1 MIDVLTIRLKHDFE
15 QLRCSSLN
23 DLFFGFVLF
32 NRHSFA
38 QAHRL
43 LFDVVNLESKN
54 GCFENRK
61 ETFAIKRVFLSFVFS
76 CVVGPCFFLATQRAV
91 AGGLTNVA
99 STAFIPLWCSFPG

>member
-1 MIDVLTIRLKHDFE
+1 MQFLKRFV
-15 QLRCSSLN
+15 
-23 DLFFGFVLF
+23 FGFDFF

-99 STAFIPLWCSFPG
+99 NAAFTQGPQAGIEELHGQSTS